1 MAVVAL
7 TGILLKLTGPLPV
20 EVVIV
25 TLLPKMMPLAPV
37 VKTTLATLFVVMEPL
52 SVIAPVVVKLND
64 DKAVVVPVAPKVIA
78 PEPEVIVKPWVLA
91 VFASTGTELKFTTPL
106 PVLVVI
112 VIVFPKTTSLVEL
125 NTTPVAVPVVI
136 DPFNVVTP
144 VVVTLKEANL
154 VVPTTPKVTAPEPD
168 KIVKL

>member
-64 DKAVVVPVAPKVIA
+64 DKSVVVPTAPKVIA
-78 PEPEVIVKPWVLA
+78 PEPEVIVKP
-91 VFASTGTELKFTTPL
+91 
-106 PVLVVI
+106 
-112 VIVFPKTTSLVEL
+112 
-125 NTTPVAVPVVI
+125 
-136 DPFNVVTP
+136 
-144 VVVTLKEANL
+144 
-154 VVPTTPKVTAPEPD
+154 
-168 KIVKL
+168 